1 MIRSFL
7 LKVRSHESIVES
19 QHTHTIHLN
28 IHCGRRIKIGYEL
41 GIMEQYMYSK
51 KIRGSYITKFGGS
64 YGGSKIQFVER
75 YMHRYSALGRNNSLF
90 CGKGWYI
97 SWENQNYNLVVA
109 CC

>member
-41 GIMEQYMYSK
+41 GIMEQYLYPK
-51 KIRGSYITKFGGS
+51 TDRGSYITKFGES
-64 YGGSKIQFVER
+64 YGGSKIQYVKKVC
-75 YMHRYSALGRNNSLF
+75 A
-90 CGKGWYI
+90 
-97 SWENQNYNLVVA
+97 
-109 CC
+109 